1 MKAKP
6 KSFFSPLSLAERR
19 GCLVTLHRLCDWLP
33 PLPVGLTGTVAEL
46 EAQVGTPEAVYGN
59 GQLDHLVPA
68 GAVVVVEHE
77 RAILAG
83 VGLAAAQADAVLR
96 ARRIRRE

>member
-1 MKAKP
+1 M
-6 KSFFSPLSLAERR
+6 S
-19 GCLVTLHRLCDWLP
+19 
-33 PLPVGLTGTVAEL
+33 EL
-46 EAQVGTPEAVYGN
+46 EAQVGSPEAVDGN

-96 ARRIRRE
+96 GRRIHLWFIILEGRSLHLRWQK